1 VNKLW
6 FCLAVCVMN
15 GLFTSSSY
23 YFGASRLEHAY
34 NVLQE
39 NNPEDWKCQP
49 RRKLSPKLHAEAVR
63 WSLVNSFLAGF
74 VGTAIFMRHLNT
86 GNLLKLYYDVNDHG
100 WVGRFCDSSTA
111 ILHTHTHTQSINQS
125 SQSTFSLK
133 QVRFFRDVVL
143 VYIWIDIWAYT
154 IHRFLHMKF
163 IYKYIHKWHHRYV
176 APTAFTAF
184 GMHPVEFLMLQM
196 GGLSCCFLFEIH
208 IMAFMAN
215 GVHIAYHGQVD
226 HSGIDFEGDLP
237 WQPSVQFHDDHHRF
251 FHVNFG
257 QSFIVWDWLF
267 GTLRQGNRKY
277 GEDIFV
283 GDCARSPQK
292 KKSAM
297 SSLVPSDTR
306 TKKKLM

>member
-1 VNKLW
+1 MIPGFQDGLPVNKLW
-6 FCLAVCVMN
+6 FCLAVCVVN
-15 GLFTSSSY
+15 GMFTSCSY
-23 YFGASRLEHAY
+23 YFGASHLEHAY
-34 NVLQE
+34 NVRRGVFFTLTPFTHETRKNTQVLQKD
-39 NNPEDWKCQP
+39 NPEDWKCQP
-49 RRKLSPKLHAEAVR
+49 KRKLSPKLHAEAVK

-86 GNLLKLYYDVNDHG
+86 GNLLKVYYDVNDHG
-100 WVGRFCDSSTA
+100 W
-111 ILHTHTHTQSINQS
+111 I
-125 SQSTFSLK
+125 
-133 QVRFFRDVVL
+133 RFFRDLVL
-143 VYIWIDIWAYT
+143 VYCWIDVWAYT

-215 GVHIAYHGQVD
+215 GVHIAYHGQID

-283 GDCARSPQK
+283 GDCGRSTLK
-292 KKSAM
+292 KK
-297 SSLVPSDTR
+297 V
-306 TKKKLM
+306 K

>member
-111 ILHTHTHTQSINQS
+111 ILHTHTHLLNQSINHHNPLFLSNRFDS
-125 SQSTFSLK
+125 SEMLCLSISGSIFGHT
-133 QVRFFRDVVL
+133 
-143 VYIWIDIWAYT
+143 
-154 IHRFLHMKF
+154 
-163 IYKYIHKWHHRYV
+163 RY
-176 APTAFTAF
+176 
-184 GMHPVEFLMLQM
+184 
-196 GGLSCCFLFEIH
+196 
-208 IMAFMAN
+208 
-215 GVHIAYHGQVD
+215 
-226 HSGIDFEGDLP
+226 IDF
-237 WQPSVQFHDDHHRF
+237 F
-251 FHVNFG
+251 
-257 QSFIVWDWLF
+257 
-267 GTLRQGNRKY
+267 T
-277 GEDIFV
+277 
-283 GDCARSPQK
+283 
-292 KKSAM
+292 
-297 SSLVPSDTR
+297 
-306 TKKKLM
+306 